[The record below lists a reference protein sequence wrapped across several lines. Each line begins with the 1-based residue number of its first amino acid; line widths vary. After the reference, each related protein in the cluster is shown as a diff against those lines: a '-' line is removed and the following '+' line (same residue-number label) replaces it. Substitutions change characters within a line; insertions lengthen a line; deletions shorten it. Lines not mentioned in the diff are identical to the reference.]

1 MYYGDG
7 LKKIYCFKKLSIVT
21 ELSILRS
28 NLLHSVAANQVML
41 ECAKLQALRA
51 FVPDMPMCFMCSR
64 ACVPLCLSFLR
75 ASIFYVH
82 SFLYVFTCF
91 HFLNEQGVKDRDKF

>member
-41 ECAKLQALRA
+41 ECAKLHASRA

-64 ACVPLCLSFLR
+64 ACVPLRLYVPPFFTCIPFYTCLR
-75 ASIFYVH
+75 AFIF
-82 SFLYVFTCF
+82 
-91 HFLNEQGVKDRDKF
+91 